1 MKVITIIEQDDDDDF
16 KITHIDPIKRRQIM
30 DGYTCPIC
38 GKHVGSMEV
47 HPCNQPWCAHPRD
60 DGWYPGG
67 AEWEG

>member
-1 MKVITIIEQDDDDDF
+1 MKRITIIEEDDDDF

-47 HPCNQPWCAHPRD
+47 HPCNQPWCGRKD
-60 DGWYPGG
+60 VI
-67 AEWEG
+67 EWE